1 MLVSAVG
8 QQQHACISTAGVVAH
23 GAAAP
28 HSVHPRGQLSIPHP
42 RGTSEASAQQGVG
55 RLTQKPHHAVQHETA
70 PTALAIA
77 IARRGT
83 IRACDLTL
91 ERVLEHLI

>member
-42 RGTSEASAQQGVG
+42 RGTSEASAQQPVG
-55 RLTQKPHHAVQHETA
+55 LLLPDKVHNTLQGQGSNASAVSVTSA
-70 PTALAIA
+70 AT
-77 IARRGT
+77 RRS
-83 IRACDLTL
+83 A
-91 ERVLEHLI
+91 